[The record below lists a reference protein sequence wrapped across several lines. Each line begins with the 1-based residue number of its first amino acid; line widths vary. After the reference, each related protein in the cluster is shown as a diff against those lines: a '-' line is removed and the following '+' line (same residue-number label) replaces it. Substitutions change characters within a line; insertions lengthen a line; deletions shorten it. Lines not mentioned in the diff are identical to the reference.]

1 MWTAL
6 SSARTQTSS
15 SPFRPD
21 RARSPATNERPV
33 HHVRRSLRVYTTS
46 SNSTA
51 RAFPKANLLNA
62 RASPRVGSVWLARAL
77 SVGCAAALLGHPRPP
92 ARCSFLLH
100 LARGRGASRLP
111 ALHPAPRMLLAPW
124 RRCRWPRRKCF
135 CPVRERVSTH
145 LGVAAFLDIYLCRP
159 HPPLRFAPV
168 SHKKSFEPNPFSS
181 QYARARTPGP
191 RRARRPL
198 RPPPAHCRHRTAPAP
213 PFPAKF
219 PRGPHRPLIPAPPRP
234 RFGQRDCSL
243 LTRAFPFA
251 GCYPGWSVR

>member
-1 MWTAL
+1 MP
-6 SSARTQTSS
+6 ARLPESGQC
-15 SPFRPD
+15 
-21 RARSPATNERPV
+21 
-33 HHVRRSLRVYTTS
+33 
-46 SNSTA
+46 
-51 RAFPKANLLNA
+51 
-62 RASPRVGSVWLARAL
+62 GSRGHCRLHA
-77 SVGCAAALLGHPRPP
+77 VGCAAALLARPPPP
-92 ARCSFLLH
+92 ARPLL
-100 LARGRGASRLP
+100 LPAAPRSRARGVAPACAPSSASNAAR
-111 ALHPAPRMLLAPW
+111 ALASMSLAATEVLLSSSRAGVHPPGGG
-124 RRCRWPRRKCF
+124 
-135 CPVRERVSTH
+135 RVS
-145 LGVAAFLDIYLCRP
+145 VVYLSIA

-219 PRGPHRPLIPAPPRP
+219 PRGPHCPLIPAPPRP
-234 RFGQRDCSL
+234 RFGQQDCSL